1 MEKQEDVIVLGG
13 GCAGLTAAIYLA
25 RAGLSPLVLEGDQ
38 PGGQLTTTD
47 TVENFPGFPDGIGG
61 YELMDRLR
69 RQAERFG
76 ARFAGDAAEE
86 LSIADGDKILRGA
99 GCFRCRALIVATG
112 SSHRPLGVP
121 GEREYFGGKGISVC
135 ATCDGAF
142 HRGKTVAVVGG
153 GDGAVEEAL
162 FLTRFCKSIY
172 LIHRRGT
179 LRASRILVDR
189 LLATPQ
195 VIPVWHSLVEEI
207 VGDGK
212 RVTAV
217 ALRNLESGERSVLPC
232 GGVFL
237 AVGRIPNTDFVGKL
251 LPCDGDGYL
260 LGLPDNPVA
269 TAIPGIF
276 IAGDCADRTY
286 RQAVVAA
293 GSGAQAAIAAERW
306 LATALGSGPVKPHS
320 ASI

>member
-1 MEKQEDVIVLGG
+1 
-13 GCAGLTAAIYLA
+13 
-25 RAGLSPLVLEGDQ
+25 VLEGEQ

-76 ARFAGDAAEE
+76 AHLTGDAAED
-86 LSIADGDKILRGA
+86 LSLVDGDKILRGA
-99 GCFRCRALIVATG
+99 GTFRCRALVVATG
-112 SSHRPLGVP
+112 SSHRSLGVP
-121 GEREYFGGKGISVC
+121 GEQEYFGGKGISVC

-142 HRGKTVAVVGG
+142 YRGQTVVVVGG
-153 GDGAVEEAL
+153 GDVAVEEAL
-162 FLTRFCKSIY
+162 FLTRFCSKIY

-189 LLATPQ
+189 MAAAPQ
-195 VIPVWHSLVEEI
+195 INPVWHSVVEEI
-207 VGDGK
+207 IGDGK
-212 RVTAV
+212 RVTAI
-217 ALRNLESGERSVLPC
+217 ALRNLESGERSLLPC

-237 AVGRIPNTDFVGKL
+237 AIGRVPNTDFAGKV

-260 LGLPDNPVA
+260 LGLPHDPVS
-269 TAIPGIF
+269 TAVPGVF

-286 RQAVVAA
+286 RQAVIAA
-293 GSGAQAAIAAERW
+293 GAGAQAAIAAERW
-306 LATALGSGPVKPHS
+306 LSAQVADPSAPMPQAPHQDVQ
-320 ASI
+320 